1 MERPH
6 QGEPLP
12 LELVNTRW
20 VSRGLPVDFFEDEQ
34 GVGQWLA
41 EGGFSE
47 SAAEAGPALTRARD
61 ALAEALARPGA
72 DAEKHLNDVLAH
84 GRIRIA
90 IHAGRPER
98 SVEADP
104 GWLPAWTAVSRY
116 VELVG
121 AQPDRVRQCAHPDCV
136 LYFHDTSRNGTRR
149 WHSMETCGARSK
161 AQRHYR
167 RSRTDAGLAPGE

>member
-12 LELVNTRW
+12 MELVNTRW
-20 VSRGLPVDFFEDEQ
+20 LSRGRPVDFFEDDL
-34 GVGQWLA
+34 GIGQWLA
-41 EGGFSE
+41 EGGFPE
-47 SAAEAGPALTRARD
+47 SVAAAKPGLLEARD

-72 DAEKHLNDVLAH
+72 DTEKRLNDVLAH
-84 GRIRIA
+84 GCVRLALRD
-90 IHAGRPER
+90 GELER
-98 SVEADP
+98 TARADP
-104 GWLPAWTAVSRY
+104 GWLPAWTAVSRF
-116 VELVG
+116 VDLVG
-121 AQPDRVRQCAHPDCV
+121 ARNDRVRQCAHPECV

-167 RSRTDAGLAPGE
+167 RARPTPPAPGD